1 MHFFRRSVSGL
12 VETCMSVYRPSSDP
26 VVFLAI
32 KGFTVDLTGHG
43 KSTSACSRL
52 GTWREL
58 RFEINGGL
66 GEEEVVGEED
76 LESI

>member
-1 MHFFRRSVSGL
+1 
-12 VETCMSVYRPSSDP
+12 MSVYRSSSGP

-66 GEEEVVGEED
+66 GEEVVGEED